1 MSTPPRPLKSDRTRQ
16 NILTAAETIFAELGF
31 SAARLEDVAAAVGI
45 RRASIVY
52 YFKNKQELYDAVEAD
67 IFAALQGLAE
77 QRVTRD
83 GTALQR
89 LELLLDCWLDF
100 WVARPTAARIIV
112 RNGADITPRSTNPVE
127 FSETTLAQLETVIIA
142 GKAAGEF
149 SQDVEP
155 MMALYFLGTS
165 ILNYV
170 VLAGSLG
177 GDRSYT
183 PSDPARI
190 KVFRAML
197 HKTIRALLC

>member
-1 MSTPPRPLKSDRTRQ
+1 MNTPSRPLKSDRTRQ
-16 NILTAAETIFAELGF
+16 SILEAAETVFAELGF

-67 IFAALQGLAE
+67 IFASLQNLTE
-77 QRVTRD
+77 QRIAGGNSAR
-83 GTALQR
+83 QR

-112 RNGADITPRSTNPVE
+112 RNAADISPRSTNPVE
-127 FSETTLAQLETVIIA
+127 FSEGTLVQLEGIF
-142 GKAAGEF
+142 AAGQASGEF
-149 SQDVEP
+149 DQDIDP
-155 MMALYFLGTS
+155 IMALHFLGTS

-177 GDRSYT
+177 GERRYE
-183 PSDPARI
+183 PAEPVRL
-190 KVFRAML
+190 KLFRAML
-197 HKTIRALLC
+197 HKTIGALLS